1 LKPKP
6 RLELQGIQ
14 IVYHHHIHT
23 FTCKTAQKID
33 DVHLKLRM
41 MLQSRAKYRVCGMP
55 ELSERDFCDGLEM
68 KFAQG
73 CSGAGTRGNGVPTPF
88 SSFALK

>member
-1 LKPKP
+1 
-6 RLELQGIQ
+6 
-14 IVYHHHIHT
+14 
-23 FTCKTAQKID
+23 
-33 DVHLKLRM
+33 
-41 MLQSRAKYRVCGMP
+41 MP

-73 CSGAGTRGNGVPTPF
+73 CSGARTRGNGVPTPF